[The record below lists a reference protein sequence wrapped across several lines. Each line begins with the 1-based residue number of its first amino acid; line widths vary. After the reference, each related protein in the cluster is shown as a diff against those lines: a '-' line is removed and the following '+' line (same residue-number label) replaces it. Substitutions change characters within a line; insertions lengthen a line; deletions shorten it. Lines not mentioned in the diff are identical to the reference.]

1 MERIRVRLEWDLIG
15 WAGTDGVARA
25 ARLEETVG
33 EGEARVSG
41 ERRAFGEIATLI
53 DS

>member
-1 MERIRVRLEWDLIG
+1 MERSVRLGVRSDWLSGDRQ
-15 WAGTDGVARA
+15 GVARA
-25 ARLEETVG
+25 ALEETVG

>member
-1 MERIRVRLEWDLIG
+1 MRSDWLSRDRQ
-15 WAGTDGVARA
+15 GVARA